1 MINSV
6 KRSLRNVAVLMAALS
21 LSLIVHADEEAA
33 VADET
38 TSGGRAMAITVEAV
52 VTDIDLETRH
62 VTLQGP
68 AGESFTLTATEE
80 VVKLENVK
88 VGDKLRATY
97 ISALEG
103 ELREPTEEELAEPW
117 VVLEDGGKGVV
128 DGVPMAGGARVIRA
142 VCTIEGMNRLLG
154 TVTILDPNGRAHV
167 IADVEP
173 QKMTGVTLG
182 QTIVQPADPASAS
195 RLSTQATTSTVAR
208 PARRSSN
215 RAPTSLTSRLIS
227 SVLAPW
233 PAAICTK
240 PAAG

>member
-21 LSLIVHADEEAA
+21 LSLIVQADEEAA

-182 QTIVQPADPASAS
+182 QTIVMVYQEALA
-195 RLSTQATTSTVAR
+195 
-208 PARRSSN
+208 
-215 RAPTSLTSRLIS
+215 LTLEH
-227 SVLAPW
+227 VDQDKAE
-233 PAAICTK
+233 
-240 PAAG
+240 